1 MNDGLIAGEVFET
14 HLGWMAIAA
23 TELGIVRTSLP
34 EPAPELAF
42 EVLADLNPDITGTS
56 NHATSDAVQLLDRY
70 CRGEDVSS
78 TGSKLTI
85 PDGRN
90 TRVAREKRAAA
101 YLVANTRTYA
111 WLAEQASGSRTSARA
126 AGRAMATNPVPI
138 IIPCHRVVGSDGN
151 LHGFGGSVGLP
162 LKSKLLM
169 MEGVTPRPI
178 ANRQGRF

>member
-23 TELGIVRTSLP
+23 TERGIVRTSLP
-34 EPAPELAF
+34 EPAPELAL

-70 CRGEDVSS
+70 CRGEDVSLDGIKVDDS
-78 TGSKLTI
+78 GWTEYTRRARKACRGI
-85 PDGRN
+85 PRG
-90 TRVAREKRAAA
+90 
-101 YLVANTRTYA
+101 NTRTYA

-178 ANRQGRF
+178 ANRQGRL